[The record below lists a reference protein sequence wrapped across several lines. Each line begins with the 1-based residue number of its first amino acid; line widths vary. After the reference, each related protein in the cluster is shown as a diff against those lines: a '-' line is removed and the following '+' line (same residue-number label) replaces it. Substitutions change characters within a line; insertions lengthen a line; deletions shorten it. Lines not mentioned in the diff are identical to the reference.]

1 MLLGE
6 RLSWQFQYYHQE
18 YIVIIITSTTLS
30 TRTLGK
36 DDDDGSKNV
45 GKKMKLRSFK
55 LNRVYLDLL
64 NMWNAGNLSWSWVLK
79 DFIQVQVEEAQ
90 FVVVC
95 PRPP

>member
-6 RLSWQFQYYHQE
+6 RLSWQFQYNDQE

-64 NMWNAGNLSWSWVLK
+64 NMWNAGDLSWGWVLK
-79 DFIQVQVEEAQ
+79 HLFR
-90 FVVVC
+90 FK
-95 PRPP
+95 

>member
-6 RLSWQFQYYHQE
+6 RLSWQFQYNHQE

-64 NMWNAGNLSWSWVLK
+64 NVWNAGDLSWSWVLK
-79 DFIQVQVEEAQ
+79 DFIQVQIEDAQ